1 MSCVIWQWPFRKPP
15 SPLRRSSNLHCPGG
29 DRLHAEGLCCP
40 PHTVP
45 WAWHG
50 AADGQYALPL
60 SWFCQADIYKADFQA
75 ERQAREK
82 LAEKKEFLQEQLEQ
96 LQREYSRLKTS
107 CQESARWVSEHRPH
121 GQWHWVLGLSGQ
133 GGAGLPLPILHPIL
147 PPASL
152 MLET

>member
-1 MSCVIWQWPFRKPP
+1 MLRGSGALP
-15 SPLRRSSNLHCPGG
+15 SPPHRSL
-29 DRLHAEGLCCP
+29 GL
-40 PHTVP
+40 
-45 WAWHG
+45 AWSG
-50 AADGQYALPL
+50 WWTARAAPL
-60 SWFCQADIYKADFQA
+60 WFCQADIYKADFQA

-121 GQWHWVLGLSGQ
+121 RQWHWVLGLSGQ
-133 GGAGLPLPILHPIL
+133 GGAGLPLPTLHPIL
-147 PPASL
+147 PPASR